1 MSTTATVNAMMHP
14 VRLRILQ
21 VLGSDELTT
30 NEIAERMQDIP
41 KSSIYRYLK
50 VLLGAELVAI
60 AGTRLVKGIE
70 EKRYVVARSLYL
82 NGDDVA
88 GMSVDDHVRAFA
100 TYMLLVQQGFTNYLR
115 TSADSDK
122 HIDMTEDRAGYTEVQ
137 FYATDAEFDAAML
150 ALNQAL
156 RPLLHNSATDNRHA
170 RKLITIT
177 HPIE

>member
-1 MSTTATVNAMMHP
+1 M
-14 VRLRILQ
+14 
-21 VLGSDELTT
+21 
-30 NEIAERMQDIP
+30 
-41 KSSIYRYLK
+41 
-50 VLLGAELVAI
+50 LLGAELVAI

-100 TYMLLVQQGFTNYLR
+100 AYMLLVQQGFQTIYVLR
-115 TSADSDK
+115 PFRQAYRHDGGSC
-122 HIDMTEDRAGYTEVQ
+122 RLQEVQ

-156 RPLLHNSATDNRHA
+156 RPLL
-170 RKLITIT
+170 LIRQLTTVTQIDRAIT
-177 HPIE
+177 HQ